1 MCLSTVYSLNGNEK
15 KLIQENVAGVRT
27 ENGKLIL
34 INILGVKTEIDA
46 EIDCIDLME
55 NVITVKMASAG
66 IKQN

>member
-15 KLIQENVAGVRT
+15 KFIQENVAGVRY
-27 ENGKLIL
+27 ENGKLVL

-55 NVITVKMASAG
+55 NIITVKYNTE
-66 IKQN
+66 K

>member
-55 NVITVKMASAG
+55 NVITVKMSSAG
-66 IKQN
+66 IKQS